1 MQPKTEPGSPPDS
14 NSTNPN
20 NLEDKSIHDLVLV
33 LRGTCQWETFDSVE
47 AVLEN
52 RYMRLREE
60 NQKLQQ
66 SFEMERLKLREEFH
80 LERLSRVYA
89 ESEFKKR
96 EEICEKGKKVKESY
110 EALLKEVKVNRLV
123 DRKTNVELEK
133 KNNELEVEIKN
144 LKEKCVDS
152 SNEVD
157 VIRTKIVELEDEVLE
172 LNKIKK
178 KWEED
183 DIELGE
189 LRKMSGELES
199 KVLELTKSKEKWL
212 DDKNALDGLKIKN
225 DELKETAKK
234 NLVMMSD
241 LRHESRKLAEEKRE
255 AETLLEALKR
265 KFIRLRERVTT
276 LEEDLILLSGLD
288 ASIGGNIEGDP
299 SADPMVPSF
308 EESEQEDEEQDVPMA
323 DSFEE
328 NEDENAGDDE
338 FINVVVDEAAP
349 LPRNE
354 DDHHTLGVAAS
365 TQPPSKGSKDAQGA
379 SSSAGGRVKLEN
391 EIEIINLDDDDQSM
405 PQGIHEKKASFGITV
420 KIEEPSSSGALT
432 TQQKS
437 KFGNAVDTVKRKFSF
452 SDSETSTSTSSDGS
466 CLDNLTI
473 RSDAKKKKM

>member
-1 MQPKTEPGSPPDS
+1 M
-14 NSTNPN
+14 
-20 NLEDKSIHDLVLV
+20 V

-110 EALLKEVKVNRLV
+110 EALLKEVKVNRLA
-123 DRKTNVELEK
+123 DRKTYEELQK

-144 LKEKCVDS
+144 LKEKCVDG

-157 VIRTKIVELEDEVLE
+157 VLRTKIVELEDEVLE
-172 LNKIKK
+172 LKKIKK

-183 DIELGE
+183 DIELGVF
-189 LRKMSGELES
+189 RKMTGELES

-212 DDKNALDGLKIKN
+212 DDKIALDGLKVKN

-241 LRHESRKLAEEKRE
+241 LRNESRKLAEEKRE

-265 KFIRLRERVTT
+265 KFIRLRERVST

-288 ASIGGNIEGDP
+288 ASIGGNIEGEP
-299 SADPMVPSF
+299 SADPMVPSS
-308 EESEQEDEEQDVPMA
+308 EESEEERVPVVDPFED
-323 DSFEE
+323 
-328 NEDENAGDDE
+328 NEDENAGEDE
-338 FINVVVDEAAP
+338 FTNDIVEEAAP
-349 LPRNE
+349 LPINQ
-354 DDHHTLGVAAS
+354 DDHYALGVAAS
-365 TQPPSKGSKDAQGA
+365 TQPPSKGSKDAQG
-379 SSSAGGRVKLEN
+379 
-391 EIEIINLDDDDQSM
+391 
-405 PQGIHEKKASFGITV
+405 
-420 KIEEPSSSGALT
+420 SSSGIW
-432 TQQKS
+432 K
-437 KFGNAVDTVKRKFSF
+437 
-452 SDSETSTSTSSDGS
+452 
-466 CLDNLTI
+466 
-473 RSDAKKKKM
+473 